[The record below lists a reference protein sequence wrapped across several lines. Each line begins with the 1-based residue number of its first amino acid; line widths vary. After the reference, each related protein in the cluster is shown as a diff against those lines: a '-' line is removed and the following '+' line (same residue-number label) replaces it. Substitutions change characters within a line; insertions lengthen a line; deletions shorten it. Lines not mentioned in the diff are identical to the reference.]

1 MFSSA
6 SLWWLYSF
14 CYFIRYCYWTISEG
28 HYQCICAYIGSN
40 NSISCL
46 KSGCSRMAVLSIVI
60 LLVTV
65 VGNTEQVGDC
75 PPWFEWVNATWP
87 STNGTYCACSSTSLD
102 FYIRCDQRQQ
112 QSSLRLAS
120 CVFYDSQA
128 DDVVV
133 AACPFLFPK
142 HMIKNNVIPLPQN
155 VSELNAIICGNL
167 SREVKGPL
175 CGKCVNGTGPSIYS
189 IGNECVPCS
198 PVNVVY
204 YLLLQY
210 LPTTFIVLVV
220 VVFRLNVTAAPMA
233 HYVLFCNMIV
243 LYFKFIVLYF
253 TKFVLSAYYQLQFL
267 SKVVLTLCAV
277 WSFDALF
284 FVSPPLC
291 ISPHL
296 EDIYKPFIDFLAILY
311 PFILLLL
318 MYIGIELHGRDFKPI
333 VILWKPFQKI
343 LVRFYK
349 TWEPSVS
356 MIQAFSSLFFL
367 SYAKLLFVMGA
378 PYYLSTAANAKGK
391 NVDPVVYIDPTVPYQ
406 SKKHIYLIIFSLFIA
421 IFLFLPPLVL
431 LIIYPTSFFQKISR
445 HLKPRWNIAIKIY
458 VDTFQGCFKDGTNGT
473 RDYRAVSGYLL
484 AMWFL
489 LLVVQRVAASVALHL
504 TKNTTIGIVALH
516 MSTFFLTIL
525 IIICVMTQP
534 YKHKI
539 ANISA
544 VTLLVIFTALVGMN
558 VSLWDESDITR
569 VMFLILLSSL
579 HCALGGYVV
588 WKIRKRCQ
596 NMDGEGAQLLDHN
609 H

>member
-1 MFSSA
+1 
-6 SLWWLYSF
+6 
-14 CYFIRYCYWTISEG
+14 
-28 HYQCICAYIGSN
+28 
-40 NSISCL
+40 
-46 KSGCSRMAVLSIVI
+46 MAVLKIVQVV
-60 LLVTV
+60 LLLATV
-65 VGNTEQVGDC
+65 IGNTEQVEDC
-75 PPWFEWVNATWP
+75 PPWFEWANATWP
-87 STNGTYCACSSTSLD
+87 NTTVKYCACSSTSL
-102 FYIRCDQRQQ
+102 YHIVCDQKQQ

-155 VSELNAIICGNL
+155 VSELNTYICRSL

-175 CGKCVNGTGPSIYS
+175 CGKCVNGTGPSMYS

-210 LPTTFIVLVV
+210 LPTTVIVLVV

-233 HYVLFCNMIV
+233 HYVMFCNIIV
-243 LYFKFIVLYF
+243 LYFKFIIVYPLS
-253 TKFVLSAYYQLQFL
+253 FVSSSTYNVL
-267 SKVVLTLCAV
+267 SKVVVTLCAV

-291 ISPHL
+291 ISPHV
-296 EDIYKPFIDFLAILY
+296 EYIYKPYMDFLATLY

-318 MYIGIELHGRDFKPI
+318 MHMGIELHGRDFKPI
-333 VILWKPFQKI
+333 VILWKPFQKMFM
-343 LVRFYK
+343 RFYT
-349 TWEPSVS
+349 TWEPSAS

-367 SYAKLLFVMGA
+367 SYAKLLFVIAA
-378 PYYLSTAANAKGK
+378 PFFVSTAANAKGEK
-391 NVDPVVYIDPTVPYQ
+391 VDPVIYIDPTVPYQ
-406 SKKHIYLIIFSLFIA
+406 SKKHIYLIAFSIFIG

-445 HLKPRWNIAIKIY
+445 YLKPRWNIAIKIY
-458 VDTFQGCFKDGTNGT
+458 VDTFQGCYKDGTNGT
-473 RDYRAVSGYLL
+473 RDYRAVSGYILG
-484 AMWFL
+484 MGSL
-489 LLVVQRVAASVALHL
+489 LLIIQRVAASVALHL

-516 MSTFFLTIL
+516 ISTFFLTIL
-525 IIICVMTQP
+525 TIICLMTQP

-544 VTLLVIFTALVGMN
+544 VTLLIIFSALAGMCIP
-558 VSLWDESDITR
+558 LWDGSDIIR
-569 VMFLILLSSL
+569 VIFLILLSSP
-579 HCALGGYVV
+579 HCALGGYAV

-596 NMDGEGAQLLDHN
+596 NVEGEGAQLLDHT